1 MVGPGDPRAW
11 LTALIASG
19 SMVQVYLSFFVV
31 MTLSGSIIPIPTDA
45 FYIVALGLLDPVTV
59 FIISAAAIP
68 LGALLTYAL
77 ARWSRE
83 LLTDRVIDAR
93 RLDSFVERVEAHDF
107 PLILFVFS
115 ATPLPID
122 VAVAAA
128 GVIRYDLVRFFAITL
143 AGRGIRFIALTAMV
157 MAGRL
162 ELNAPAL
169 LAVRFAIVVPFIA
182 VYMRYRHLISPP
194 EDDGVVDG
202 TEAAGP

>member
-1 MVGPGDPRAW
+1 MVGPGDPHAW
-11 LTALIASG
+11 LETLIASG
-19 SMVQVYLSFFVV
+19 SMVQVYLSLFVV
-31 MTLSGSIIPIPTDA
+31 MALSGSINPIPTDA
-45 FYIVALGLLDPVTV
+45 FFVVALSLLDPVAV
-59 FIISAAAIP
+59 FIISFVAIP

-83 LLTDRVIDAR
+83 LLTDRVIDAG

-128 GVIRYDLVRFFAITL
+128 GVIRYDIFRFFFITL
-143 AGRGIRFIALTAMV
+143 AGRGVRFLALTAIV

-162 ELNAPAL
+162 ELHGPAL
-169 LAVRFAIVVPFIA
+169 LAVRFAIVLPFIA
-182 VYMRYRHLISPP
+182 VYLRYRHLLSSP
-194 EDDGVVDG
+194 EDDGEENEVVS
-202 TEAAGP
+202 ELS